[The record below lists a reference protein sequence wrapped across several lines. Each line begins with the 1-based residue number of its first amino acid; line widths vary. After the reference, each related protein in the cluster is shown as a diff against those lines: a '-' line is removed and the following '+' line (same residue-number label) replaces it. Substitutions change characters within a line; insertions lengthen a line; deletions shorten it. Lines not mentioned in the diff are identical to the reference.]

1 MSDDTGK
8 ISVIAA
14 RLPYTDRRALSE
26 AWFSALHLA
35 SDGVL
40 HAQPPERRAGAAHRP
55 RDLSRGPGAQS
66 AAPPAPLQRP
76 AAQRPAAP
84 VRGRDGAALARDDAP
99 RDVRPR
105 SADTRD
111 VFARARSYPSFRTAL
126 TFGVAGERV
135 ALLLR
140 REGPTLHVVA
150 LCRPAVAGIVRRAL
164 AGADAALRI
173 RGESIRAT
181 VTTVPPGDAA

>member
-35 SDGVL
+35 SDGA
-40 HAQPPERRAGAAHRP
+40 HAKPAERRGGIAQNRP
-55 RDLSRGPGAQS
+55 RDGARSPGS
-66 AAPPAPLQRP
+66 LPAAPVPPAQRS
-76 AAQRPAAP
+76 AAQRSAAP
-84 VRGRDGAALARDDAP
+84 VRGRDGAGLAREDAP
-99 RDVRPR
+99 RYARPR
-105 SADTRD
+105 PPEAPD
-111 VFARARSYPSFRTAL
+111 VFAHARSYPSFSTAL

-140 REGPTLHVVA
+140 REGPMLHVVA
-150 LCRPAVAGIVRRAL
+150 LCRPAVADIVRRAL
-164 AGADAALRI
+164 AAADAALRT

-181 VTTVPPGDAA
+181 ITTVPPGDAA

>member
-35 SDGVL
+35 SDGAL
-40 HAQPPERRAGAAHRP
+40 HAQPPERRAGVAHHPP
-55 RDLSRGPGAQS
+55 RDMSRGPGAQS
-66 AAPPAPLQRP
+66 AAPPART

-84 VRGRDGAALARDDAP
+84 VRRRDGGGLAREDAP

-111 VFARARSYPSFRTAL
+111 VFACARSYPSFRTAL

-150 LCRPAVAGIVRRAL
+150 LCRPAVAEIVRRAL
-164 AGADAALRI
+164 AGADAALRL

>member
-35 SDGVL
+35 SDGA
-40 HAQPPERRAGAAHRP
+40 HAKPAERRGGIAQNRP
-55 RDLSRGPGAQS
+55 RDGARSPG
-66 AAPPAPLQRP
+66 QRS
-76 AAQRPAAP
+76 AAQRSAAP
-84 VRGRDGAALARDDAP
+84 VRGRDGAGLAREDAT
-99 RDVRPR
+99 RYARPR
-105 SADTRD
+105 PPEAPD
-111 VFARARSYPSFRTAL
+111 VFAHARSYPSFSTAL

-140 REGPTLHVVA
+140 REGPMLHVVA
-150 LCRPAVAGIVRRAL
+150 LCRPAVADIVRRAL
-164 AGADAALRI
+164 AAADAALRT

-181 VTTVPPGDAA
+181 ITTVPPGDAA